1 MNKPSLTSLAS
12 PNGMENSVKDA
23 IREEG
28 GEGPNTEMKSSV
40 NAASKRSF
48 KISKSNS
55 KSRAIKRISRPS
67 MKKNDPSLSI
77 SEANRLSLQK

>member
-12 PNGMENSVKDA
+12 PNGMENSLKDA
-23 IREEG
+23 IREE

-40 NAASKRSF
+40 KAASKRSF

>member
-1 MNKPSLTSLAS
+1 
-12 PNGMENSVKDA
+12 MENSIKDA
-23 IREEG
+23 IREEADG
-28 GEGPNTEMKSSV
+28 TNTEMKASV

-55 KSRAIKRISRPS
+55 KGRTIKRISRPS
-67 MKKNDPSLSI
+67 MRKNDPSLGN

>member
-23 IREEG
+23 IREE

-67 MKKNDPSLSI
+67 MKKNDQSLSI
-77 SEANRLSLQK
+77 AEENRLSLQK

>member
-23 IREEG
+23 IREE

-55 KSRAIKRISRPS
+55 KR
-67 MKKNDPSLSI
+67 KNYFAS
-77 SEANRLSLQK
+77 QFF